1 MVDIIFY
8 WCVDFLA
15 KLAALFG
22 TEIYNQDV
30 WKKVYL
36 IMSTFMF
43 VGIFATMSSKEPKNR
58 KNLKKDSHLK
68 FLLALFFSV
77 IGFIFLYSIIDNPY
91 DKEEIFLSFIFSS
104 GNVSPIVPVHPKI
117 ISFKEI
123 FFGSS

>member
-1 MVDIIFY
+1 MSSMYIAGYRIAMLVAGAGSL
-8 WCVDFLA
+8 W
-15 KLAALFG
+15 LAALFG

-91 DKEEIFLSFIFSS
+91 DNEDIFLSFIFSS
-104 GNVSPIVPVHPKI
+104 VRLIICFIFAFLIV
-117 ISFKEI
+117 
-123 FFGSS
+123 